1 MIRLNSKSTE
11 KVPTFLR
18 IDKSIYRK
26 VEQEAVRNNMSKA
39 ETIEMICREYFN
51 FESIKQGDE
60 ILKQIVKKLAQQNE
74 SLNNNLV
81 DLTIMIREVLDQ
93 IQK

>member
-1 MIRLNSKSTE
+1 M
-11 KVPTFLR
+11 
-18 IDKSIYRK
+18 DKKIYRK

-60 ILKQIVKKLAQQNE
+60 TLKQIVKKLAQQNE
-74 SLNNNLV
+74 SLNNNLM
-81 DLTIMIREVLDQ
+81 DLTIMIRETLDQ

>member
-18 IDKSIYRK
+18 MDKKIYRK

-51 FESIKQGDE
+51 FESMKQGDE
-60 ILKQIVKKLAQQNE
+60 TLKQIVKKLAQQNE